1 MSRDVSCE
9 TISPADSS
17 LGDSWL
23 FVVSSI
29 LILVHFDGMLNEVMH
44 EAGSCSPD
52 GRRGMKYAKALTVK
66 H

>member
-29 LILVHFDGMLNEVMH
+29 PILVHFDGMLNEVMH
-44 EAGSCSPD
+44 EAVRQMAGEE
-52 GRRGMKYAKALTVK
+52 
-66 H
+66 